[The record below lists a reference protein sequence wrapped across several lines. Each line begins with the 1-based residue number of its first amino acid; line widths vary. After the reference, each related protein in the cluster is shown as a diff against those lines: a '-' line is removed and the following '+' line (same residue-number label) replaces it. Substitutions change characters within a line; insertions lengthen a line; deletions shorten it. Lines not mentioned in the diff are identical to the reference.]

1 MEEFTIKVFKECSP
15 VILQAESEAEA
26 KAIIESRI
34 ETDKLVFHV
43 TQIKYQ
49 KKYLG

>member
-15 VILQAESEAEA
+15 EILQAESEAEA

-34 ETDKLVFHV
+34 ETNKLVFHV
-43 TQIKYQ
+43 TQINIRKNT
-49 KKYLG
+49 

>member
-1 MEEFTIKVFKECSP
+1 MKEFSIKVFQECN
-15 VILQAESEAEA
+15 IDNIKAENEAEA

-43 TQIKYQ
+43 TQINIRKNT
-49 KKYLG
+49 